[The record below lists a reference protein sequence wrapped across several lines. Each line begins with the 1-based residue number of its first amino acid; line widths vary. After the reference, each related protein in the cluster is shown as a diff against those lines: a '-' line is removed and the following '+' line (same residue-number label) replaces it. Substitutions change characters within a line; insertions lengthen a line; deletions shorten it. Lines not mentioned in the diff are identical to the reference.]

1 MSVIRI
7 AHRYAQSLFDI
18 AKDQNKLETVFGEVQ
33 TLEKMCHNEEF
44 RSFLKSPIISVER
57 KQKVFAALLKDK
69 AGQETLQTL
78 NIIAEHKRE
87 KYLLDICT
95 EFEEL
100 YLTAQHISRAR
111 LVTAEPIGDDLANS
125 IIAEFQAAKL
135 LDTSVQLVKEVNP
148 ALMGGFVLYFA
159 DQVYDASIAFKIGA
173 LENKFSENLYIKNF

>member
-18 AKDQNKLETVFGEVQ
+18 AQSQDKLETIFAEVQ
-33 TLEKMCHNEEF
+33 MLEKMCDNEEF

-69 AGQETLQTL
+69 VGQETLQTL

-100 YLTAQHISRAR
+100 YLTAQHISRVR
-111 LVTAEPIGDDLANS
+111 LVTAEPISDELTNS

-135 LDTSVQLVKEVNP
+135 LDTSVRLVKEVNP